1 MTFIALVFPVIR
13 DRPTLFAAVAAGV
26 TSILAADLPYK
37 LGLVSAALVGI
48 LAGLLA
54 ERK

>member
-1 MTFIALVFPVIR
+1 VLAAL
-13 DRPTLFAAVAAGV
+13 AAGL

-37 LGLVSAALVGI
+37 LGLLMAALVGI

-54 ERK
+54 ERKP